1 MSDMVYNDK
10 ALSDE
15 DFSIRQKLV
24 SKYENE
30 LSDVAADKIRQNL
43 KTFDNMRGLS
53 DFQKRLDASL
63 NEFSD
68 EVQGEMQVIGN
79 RLHINAVDNGIEN
92 QSFELDGNMQV
103 ALVVEGVI
111 TADNRFQTNY
121 HVEQSLDGLN
131 FERATDKPV
140 SDVSKAL
147 EIAQELA
154 ASMNLKVEMD
164 SNRAPGV

>member
-79 RLHINAVDNGIEN
+79 RLHINAVDNGIES

-103 ALVVEGVI
+103 ALVVEG
-111 TADNRFQTNY
+111 
-121 HVEQSLDGLN
+121 
-131 FERATDKPV
+131 
-140 SDVSKAL
+140 
-147 EIAQELA
+147 
-154 ASMNLKVEMD
+154 
-164 SNRAPGV
+164 